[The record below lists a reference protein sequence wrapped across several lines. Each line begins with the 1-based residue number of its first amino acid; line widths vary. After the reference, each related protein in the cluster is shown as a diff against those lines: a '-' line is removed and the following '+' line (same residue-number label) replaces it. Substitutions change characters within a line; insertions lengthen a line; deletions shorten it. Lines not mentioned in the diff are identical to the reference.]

1 MILAAEINEQ
11 LWWYV
16 SRSSGFVSWA
26 TVTLSVLWG
35 LALSTKLMG
44 SKAAPTWLLD
54 VHRFLG
60 ALSVIFIGVHLVG
73 LVGDNYVYFGWS
85 ELFLPMASDW
95 QPGAVAW
102 GIVGFYLLIAVEITS
117 LVMNRIPR
125 RVWRYVHFTSF
136 AVYVLSTVHAI
147 EAGTDARNPVFRY
160 AALASVQ
167 LIVFMLG
174 VRLVTT
180 RRLKRALREAA
191 KGAAQPR
198 SVDAAREAHLAKLR
212 ERQGATDQPPAP
224 QSIRVEGEVP
234 ATPSVQPE
242 TGTTSWSPATPGT
255 PPAPTQ
261 EVAPAPQAGAPHS
274 SDSAVD
280 PALAERLAAIKKRR
294 ERAGSG
300 RS

>member
-1 MILAAEINEQ
+1 MIAAEINEQ

-26 TVTLSVLWG
+26 MVTLSVLWG

-60 ALSVIFIGVHLVG
+60 ALSVIFIGIHMGG
-73 LVGDNYVYFGWS
+73 LVGDNYVYFGWA
-85 ELFLPMASDW
+85 ELFVPMAADW

-102 GIVGFYLLIAVEITS
+102 GIVAFYLLIAVELTS
-117 LVMNRIPR
+117 LVMNKIPR
-125 RVWRYVHFTSF
+125 RLWRYVHFTSF

-147 EAGTDARNPVFRY
+147 EAGTDVTNPVFRY

-167 LIVFMLG
+167 LVVFMLG

-180 RRLKRALREAA
+180 RKLKRAMREAA
-191 KGAAQPR
+191 KTSAGPQT
-198 SVDAAREAHLAKLR
+198 VDAAREARLAKLR
-212 ERQGATDQPPAP
+212 ERQAAKTEPRTQAREEPEAGSPSQSPGPPSP
-224 QSIRVEGEVP
+224 DVG
-234 ATPSVQPE
+234 PS
-242 TGTTSWSPATPGT
+242 PGSE
-255 PPAPTQ
+255 P
-261 EVAPAPQAGAPHS
+261 
-274 SDSAVD
+274 AVD
-280 PALAERLAAIKKRR
+280 PALAERLAAIKQRR

-300 RS
+300 R